1 MSRGRARAAIGRRRC
16 YRRHVEAAALE
27 QTLRERPDDAGAWL
41 VYGDW
46 LLEHDDPRGALIQL
60 EHRHAR
66 ARASE
71 RAALR
76 REIDALVKRHQA
88 RWSAALPVGVT
99 AVAWRYGFVTK
110 IGVLWSED
118 APAAIARALRE
129 PFVAALA
136 IETRRHGEDGEEE
149 EEIDEDGEPIEAAPV
164 EIGALAAIEL
174 GRLRELDLG
183 YVPIGAP
190 GAEALA
196 AATSLVRLEALDLRY
211 TRIGDDG
218 LAALARSP
226 LAGSVRRLRLQRNGI
241 TAAGV
246 HALGRFERLVELDLR
261 YNELG
266 PEGAQ
271 ALLAAPFIGSLARLG
286 LYRTDVGGAGAE
298 ELARSS
304 RLAPALRSYWR
315 SV

>member
-1 MSRGRARAAIGRRRC
+1 M
-16 YRRHVEAAALE
+16 EAAALE
-27 QTLRERPDDAGAWL
+27 QTLREHPDDAGAWL

-46 LLEHDDPRGALIQL
+46 LLEHDDVRGALIQL

-66 ARASE
+66 ARVSE

-76 REIDALVKRHQA
+76 QEIDALVKRHRA
-88 RWSAALPVGVT
+88 RWSAALPPGVVAT
-99 AVAWRYGFVTK
+99 AWRYGFAVK
-110 IGVLWSED
+110 VVVRWSED
-118 APAAIARALRE
+118 APGQIEQALRE
-129 PFVAALA
+129 PFVTALRIGA
-136 IETRRHGEDGEEE
+136 LRGNKGDDDDDAFDEEE
-149 EEIDEDGEPIEAAPV
+149 LDEDGEPIAPPPV
-164 EIGALAAIEL
+164 EVGALAAIDL
-174 GRLRELDLG
+174 GRLIELDLA
-183 YVPIGAP
+183 YVPIAAP
-190 GAEALA
+190 GAGAIA
-196 AATSLVRLEALDLRY
+196 ASASLVRLEALDLRY
-211 TRIGDDG
+211 CGIGDDG

-226 LAGSVRRLRLQRNGI
+226 IAGRVRRLRLQRNGI

-246 HALGRFERLVELDLR
+246 HALQRFERLVELDLR

-286 LYRTDVGGAGAE
+286 LYRTDVSEAGAR